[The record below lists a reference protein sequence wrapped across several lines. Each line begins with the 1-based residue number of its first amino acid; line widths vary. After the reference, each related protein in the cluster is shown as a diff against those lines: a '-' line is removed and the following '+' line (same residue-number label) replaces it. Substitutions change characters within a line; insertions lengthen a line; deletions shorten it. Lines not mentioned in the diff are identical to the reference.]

1 MRKLQMPDR
10 GLLDLAVH
18 ALRPIDRSG
27 IHRRPRLRGVK
38 HKVGDEVPDA
48 WLVSAGGAGEDLQLI
63 VLPYD
68 VYPRLCRKAGASAV
82 ALRDPVGYPIPD
94 RCRVADLQD

>member
-1 MRKLQMPDR
+1 MPDR
-10 GLLDLAVH
+10 GLFGHAVD

-27 IHRRPRLRGVK
+27 VHRGPRFRGVK
-38 HKVGDEVPDA
+38 HKVGNEVPDP
-48 WLVSAGGAGEDLQLI
+48 WLIGAAGAGEDLQLS
-63 VLPYD
+63 VLTYD

-82 ALRDPVGYPIPD
+82 ALRDPVPYPIPD